1 MDGNRHL
8 RLTVRDEDTVEA
20 VNGHGA
26 RLTIHRDAT
35 DGFTPLELLL
45 AALGSCGAIDF
56 AELMRKQRDPVTP
69 FEVHVDGEKLDMRMT
84 WLRTTYELVG
94 EHDAAK
100 VERARART
108 DEDLCS
114 VSRTLRAGTIVTHD
128 VAPGEDPPPGSRR
141 RSTRRTSNR

>member
-8 RLTVRDEDTVEA
+8 RLTVLDEDTVEA

-26 RLTIHRDAT
+26 RLTIHRDGA

-69 FEVHVDGEKLDMRMT
+69 FDVRVDGEKQDMRLT
-84 WLRTTYELVG
+84 WLRTTYELG
-94 EHDAAK
+94 GKHDTGK
-100 VERARART
+100 VERARAKT

-114 VSRTLRAGTIVTHD
+114 VSRTLRAGTTVTHD
-128 VAPGEDPPPGSRR
+128 VA
-141 RSTRRTSNR
+141 TR